1 MITTPPKREPQQPLR
16 LPYRK
21 LVLLSL
27 LQRFGGRL
35 SNRDFQ
41 KHLMLFTTEFGAH
54 GSYDF
59 VPYRFGG
66 FSFQSYADRRSL
78 VAAGLLVD
86 AEGWQIA
93 KAECYARLLSRD
105 DNHGLD
111 RLHYTFGKLRGRPL
125 VRELYRRYPYYAI
138 NSEIAHEIMTRAE
151 LTTIDHARPSDEDEC
166 LFTIGY
172 EGISFDAYLSRL
184 VANNIKLLC
193 DVRRNPL
200 SRKYGFSKSTLRD
213 AVESLGIQYMHI
225 PELGI
230 SSEKRRNL
238 ETPADYKKLFGEY
251 ECTTIAAGSEKI
263 SEVAAMLRLRKR
275 IALTCFEA
283 DVCMCHRSRIVDALA
298 RLPSPPAAIKHL

>member
-1 MITTPPKREPQQPLR
+1 MIATRAKREPQQPLR

-21 LVLLSL
+21 LVLLAL

-41 KHLMLFTTEFGAH
+41 KHLMLFTSEFGGR

-86 AEGWQIA
+86 TEDWQLA
-93 KAECYARLLSRD
+93 KTERYATLLSRD
-105 DNHGLD
+105 DNQGLD
-111 RLHYTFGKLRGRPL
+111 RLHDTFGKLRGRPL
-125 VRELYRRYPYYAI
+125 VRELYRRFPYYAI
-138 NSEIAHEIMTRAE
+138 NSEIAHEIMTPAE
-151 LTTIDHARPSDEDEC
+151 LAAIDHVRPTHADEC

-213 AVESLGIQYMHI
+213 AVESLGIRYMHI

-230 SSEKRRNL
+230 SSEKRRTL
-238 ETPADYKKLFGEY
+238 ETRADYEKLFRDY
-251 ECTTIAAGSEKI
+251 ECTTIANGGDKI
-263 SEVAAMLRLRKR
+263 SEVAALLRLHRR

-283 DVCMCHRSRIVDALA
+283 DVCMCHRSRIATALA
-298 RLPSPPAAIKHL
+298 RSPKPPSAIKHL